1 MAHTTKDKPT
11 TKRHTKPRETET
23 TRVGG
28 TPTQEEIRWRAY
40 ELSRERGGEPG
51 HELEDWVRA
60 ERQLRDEE

>member
-1 MAHTTKDKPT
+1 MAHTTKGNPT
-11 TKRHTKPRETET
+11 TKRQTKPRETET

-28 TPTQEEIRWRAY
+28 TPTEEDIRRRAY

-60 ERQLRDEE
+60 EQELRGDE